1 MPVVSPTPPMPQHL
15 QATPA
20 TTRTKTESLHSHTIS
35 KNSLLPKAVLIDK
48 SQIIRRRW
56 MLRCVE
62 KLLDFLGVI
71 GKNYK
76 MLSLKESYKG

>member
-1 MPVVSPTPPMPQHL
+1 MPVVYPTPPMPQHL

-35 KNSLLPKAVLIDK
+35 ENSLLPKAVFIDK

-62 KLLDFLGVI
+62 KILIFLV
-71 GKNYK
+71 
-76 MLSLKESYKG
+76 SLYEKY